1 MDTQFVERLEIGE
14 VVEFIDQGAGVLID
28 TLPPEHYAA
37 RHIPGAVNACV
48 YEMVFCEMVAALV
61 PTMGTPVVL
70 YGAGP
75 DSLDCLAAADKLAR
89 LGYTDVAVFHGG
101 LEEWLAA
108 GRSLEGSAP
117 DALEPPHPV
126 LVLEPRTYRLVPEES
141 LLRWAG
147 RNTGS
152 THHGTL
158 RFASGELDATG
169 AGPADPVLSGKP
181 GADGLSAWF
190 VMDMTT
196 ISDTD
201 LLGQELH
208 PVLEKHLHS
217 DDFFFT
223 VMFPEATFISTAVR
237 LAENAQATRPNA
249 MIQGNLTLRGMTS
262 EIAFPAHIRNLDPGR
277 LAIVANLDFDRT
289 QWGVIYGSSR
299 FFRHLSYHL
308 VFDFVSVEF
317 RLVLE

>member
-14 VVEFIDQGAGVLID
+14 VVEFIEKGEGVLMD
-28 TLPPEHYAA
+28 TLPPEHFAA

-48 YEMVFCEMVAALV
+48 YEMVFCEMAAALV

-70 YGAGP
+70 YGAGA

-108 GRSLEGSAP
+108 GRSLEGAAP
-117 DALEPPHPV
+117 DTLEPPHPI
-126 LVLEPRTYRLVPEES
+126 LVLEPRTYRLIPDES

-158 RFASGELDATG
+158 RFASGGLDATG
-169 AGPADPVLSGKP
+169 KSEP
-181 GADGLSAWF
+181 DGLSAWF
-190 VMDMTT
+190 VMDMTS
-196 ISDTD
+196 ISNTD

-223 VMFPEATFISTAVR
+223 VMFPEASFITTAIR
-237 LAENAQATRPNA
+237 LVESAQATRPNA
-249 MIQGNLTLRGMTS
+249 MIQGNLALRGMSS
-262 EIAFPAHIRNLDPGR
+262 EIAFPAHIRNLDADR

-317 RLVLE
+317 RLLLE

>member
-1 MDTQFVERLEIGE
+1 MDTLFVERLEIGE
-14 VVEFIDQGAGVLID
+14 VVEFIEKGEGVLID
-28 TLPPEHYAA
+28 TLPPEHFAA

-48 YEMVFCEMVAALV
+48 YEMVFCEMAAALV
-61 PTMGTPVVL
+61 PTMGTPVIL

-108 GRSLEGSAP
+108 GRTLEGSASET
-117 DALEPPHPV
+117 LEPPHPV
-126 LVLEPRTYRLVPEES
+126 LVLEPRTYRLIPDES
-141 LLRWAG
+141 LLRWTG

-158 RFASGELDATG
+158 RFASGELDAAN
-169 AGPADPVLSGKP
+169 AGTDDKSGE
-181 GADGLSAWF
+181 GGLFAWF
-190 VMDMTT
+190 VMDMTS
-196 ISDTD
+196 ISNAD
-201 LLGQELH
+201 LLGQDLH

-223 VMFPEATFISTAVR
+223 VMFPEATFRTTVVR
-237 LAENAQATRPNA
+237 LVENAQATRPNV
-249 MIQGNLTLRGMTS
+249 MIQGILSLRGMSS
-262 EIAFPAHIRNLDPGR
+262 EIAFPAHIRNLDADR
-277 LAIVANLDFDRT
+277 LSIVANLDFDRT

-299 FFRHLSYHL
+299 FFKHLSYHL
-308 VFDFVSVEF
+308 VFDFISVEF
-317 RLVLE
+317 RLFLE